1 MNKDRR
7 KRLGDII
14 AKLEELQSEI
24 QSLAEEE
31 RECFDNM
38 PEGLQ
43 ESERGSAIEE
53 NADGLDETDSDLG
66 SLLDT
71 LNDIMER

>member
-7 KRLGDII
+7 KRLSDII
-14 AKLEELQSEI
+14 AKLEALQSEI

-53 NADGLDETDSDLG
+53 NADDLDETDSDFE
-66 SLLDT
+66 SLLDS
-71 LNDIMER
+71 LNDVMER

>member
-14 AKLEELQSEI
+14 AKLEELQ
-24 QSLAEEE
+24 
-31 RECFDNM
+31 
-38 PEGLQ
+38 
-43 ESERGSAIEE
+43 SERGSAIEE

>member
-31 RECFDNM
+31 RECFDN
-38 PEGLQ
+38 Q